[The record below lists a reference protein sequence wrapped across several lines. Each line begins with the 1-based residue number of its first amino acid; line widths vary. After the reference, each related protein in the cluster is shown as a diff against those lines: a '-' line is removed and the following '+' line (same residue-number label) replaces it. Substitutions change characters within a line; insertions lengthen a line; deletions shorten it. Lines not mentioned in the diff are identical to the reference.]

1 MIDKN
6 KDEEVSV
13 NHLYCISNF
22 STYTS
27 HKTTREVWSIDMFHP
42 AAPPPDYQ
50 GEINHLQ
57 GEVDGLTQRV
67 TTLEQEE
74 QKAQDQTNQ
83 AIGGI
88 QMVSR
93 S

>member
-1 MIDKN
+1 MKKYLLIIFIILAILALILLTKQ
-6 KDEEVSV
+6 
-13 NHLYCISNF
+13 
-22 STYTS
+22 
-27 HKTTREVWSIDMFHP
+27 REKFGPFDLFHP

-67 TTLEQEE
+67 VTLEQEE

-88 QMVSR
+88 QMVSK